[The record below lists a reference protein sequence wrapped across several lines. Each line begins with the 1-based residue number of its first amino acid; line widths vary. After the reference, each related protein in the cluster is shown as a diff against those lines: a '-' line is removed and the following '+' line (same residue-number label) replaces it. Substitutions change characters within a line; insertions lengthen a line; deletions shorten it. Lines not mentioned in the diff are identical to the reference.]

1 MLNKLVA
8 LSLALACR
16 LDDTIRWHQ
25 GGKLGPRRRKKKN
38 IIYCHVLYFPVLH
51 NCLILKE

>member
-25 GGKLGPRRRKKKN
+25 GGKLGPRRRKKKTLFIAMFYISLSC
-38 IIYCHVLYFPVLH
+38 IIALS
-51 NCLILKE
+51 